1 MSKLVYTEP
10 VCKIQLIQTE
20 QTIAQSGAQ
29 TPKMTEED
37 DLIFPA

>member
-1 MSKLVYTEP
+1 MSKLLYTEP

-29 TPKMTEED
+29 TPK
-37 DLIFPA
+37 

>member
-1 MSKLVYTEP
+1 MSKLLYTKP
-10 VCKIQLIQTE
+10 VCEIQLIQTE
-20 QTIAQSGAQ
+20 QTIALSGAQ